1 MKFWALALG
10 MMLLFAGLAI
20 CADIDGK
27 WTGKMAGGPGG
38 DMEINYTFK
47 ADGAKLTGSTT
58 GPDGTK
64 NDITDGKIDGN
75 KISFTVESA
84 MGETQMVF
92 NYKGVLNGDSL
103 ELTFEMAGM
112 PPMEGAAPMKFTLK
126 RVK

>member
-75 KISFTVESA
+75 KISFTVSPMPEFKMEMKGTLTGDTLKLSMDM
-84 MGETQMVF
+84 MGQ
-92 NYKGVLNGDSL
+92 
-103 ELTFEMAGM
+103 
-112 PPMEGAAPMKFTLK
+112 PMEIILK
-126 RVK
+126 KAK